1 MAKKKN
7 SNEAKGRYSYDS
19 ELGGSLVTFLNK
31 SVTPYPT
38 DVSSPKFELVKVEEQ
53 KDLML
58 NVARMHAEQEY
69 KRIMDLVAVLQG
81 QAEEI
86 KRRLYVTDAVH
97 AAHYKFQLYPGQIYH
112 LVWDNLKERTIL
124 EVMSAED
131 WSSGPPDNYEYLA
144 RVKWLGDFT
153 WIEVDDKGNLKGS
166 TIQTSGDS
174 DQQSDSAQD

>member
-1 MAKKKN
+1 MTKKKN

-38 DVSSPKFELVKVEEQ
+38 EAGSPKFELVKVEEQ

-97 AAHYKFQLYPGQIYH
+97 AAHYEFQPYPGQIYN
-112 LVWDNLKERTIL
+112 LVWDNIKERTIL
-124 EVMSAED
+124 EIMD
-131 WSSGPPDNYEYLA
+131 KDQWTSGIPDNYEYLA

-153 WIEVDDKGNLKGS
+153 WIEVDDQGNLKGS
-166 TIQTSGDS
+166 TIQTSADN
-174 DQQSDSAQD
+174 DEQL

>member
-1 MAKKKN
+1 MTKKKN

-38 DVSSPKFELVKVEEQ
+38 EAGSPKFELVKVEEQ

-97 AAHYKFQLYPGQIYH
+97 AAHYEFQPYPGQIYN
-112 LVWDNLKERTIL
+112 LVWDNIKERTIL
-124 EVMSAED
+124 EIMD
-131 WSSGPPDNYEYLA
+131 KDQWTSGIPDNYEYLA

-153 WIEVDDKGNLKGS
+153 WIEVDDQGNLKGS
-166 TIQTSGDS
+166 TIQTSADN
-174 DQQSDSAQD
+174 DEQS

>member
-1 MAKKKN
+1 MTKKKN

-31 SVTPYPT
+31 SVMPYPT
-38 DVSSPKFELVKVEEQ
+38 EAGSPKFELVKVKEQ

-58 NVARMHAEQEY
+58 NVARMHAAQEY
-69 KRIMDLVAVLQG
+69 KRIMDLAAVLQG

-97 AAHYKFQLYPGQIYH
+97 AAHYEFQPYPGQIYN
-112 LVWDNLKERTIL
+112 LVWDNIKERTIL
-124 EVMSAED
+124 EVMD
-131 WSSGPPDNYEYLA
+131 KDQWSSGVPDNYEYLA

-153 WIEVDDKGNLKGS
+153 WIEVDDQGNLKGS
-166 TIQTSGDS
+166 TIQTSAGS
-174 DQQSDSAQD
+174 DKQS

>member
-1 MAKKKN
+1 MTKKKN

-31 SVTPYPT
+31 SVMPYPT
-38 DVSSPKFELVKVEEQ
+38 EAGSPKFELVKVEEQ

-97 AAHYKFQLYPGQIYH
+97 AAHYEFQPYPGQIYN
-112 LVWDNLKERTIL
+112 LVWDNIKERTIL
-124 EVMSAED
+124 EVMD
-131 WSSGPPDNYEYLA
+131 KDQWSSGVPDNYEYLA

-153 WIEVDDKGNLKGS
+153 WIEVDDQGNLKGS
-166 TIQTSGDS
+166 TIQTSSGS
-174 DQQSDSAQD
+174 DAQS

>member
-38 DVSSPKFELVKVEEQ
+38 EAGSPKFELVKVEEQ

-69 KRIMDLVAVLQG
+69 TRIMDLVTVLQK

-97 AAHYKFQLYPGQIYH
+97 AAHYEFQPYPGQIYN
-112 LVWDNLKERTIL
+112 LVWDNIKERTIL
-124 EVMSAED
+124 EIMD
-131 WSSGPPDNYEYLA
+131 KDQWTSGIPDNYEYLA

-153 WIEVDDKGNLKGS
+153 WIEVDDQGNLKGS
-166 TIQTSGDS
+166 TTQTSSGS
-174 DQQSDSAQD
+174 DAQS